1 MYKGYDVFFEKPGDV
16 EERFCRVCGT
26 VCEVERNRLGPTGWV
41 TAMAKKD
48 ILHDYFFCRYMNEH
62 WHSQALKLVQAIE
75 ETPSKRV
82 AELMRLDLLDLLSEH
97 GIQLQSHE

>member
-26 VCEVERNRLGPTGWV
+26 LCKVERNRVGPTGWV
-41 TAMAKKD
+41 AAMAKKD
-48 ILHDYFFCRYMNEH
+48 SLHDYFYCRYKNEG
-62 WHSQALKLVQAIE
+62 WHAQALKLVQAIE

-97 GIQLQSHE
+97 GIQL